1 MDTPDKNKQLL
12 KILFAAAWIDGVIQK
27 EEREY
32 LQSLAKSQDFS
43 EDSEIK
49 ALLAEIKP
57 ISPSECYQ
65 MLESYLGAN
74 PSREDYQALLE
85 ALSSLIYKDGDVQ
98 TSEAQLLTKLQLL
111 EPSVEAQ
118 TTTLDKLLRS
128 IQKLYRQAVEQ
139 KS

>member
-1 MDTPDKNKQLL
+1 
-12 KILFAAAWIDGVIQK
+12 
-27 EEREY
+27 
-32 LQSLAKSQDFS
+32 
-43 EDSEIK
+43 
-49 ALLAEIKP
+49 
-57 ISPSECYQ
+57 

>member
-1 MDTPDKNKQLL
+1 MDTLNKHKQLF

-32 LQSLAKSQDFS
+32 LQSLAKSQGFS

-49 ALLAEIKP
+49 VLLAEIKP

-74 PSREDYQALLE
+74 PSLEDYQALLE
-85 ALSSLIYKDGDVQ
+85 ALSGLIYKDGDVQ

-118 TTTLDKLLRS
+118 TTTLDKFLRS
-128 IQKLYRQAVEQ
+128 IQKLYRQAVRQ